1 MLTIHENFLTIN
13 VYDNSLNRRL
23 VCGDERIIEIICFEL
38 LPTKSNV
45 HATAKAAECKFLA
58 GSLA

>member
-23 VCGDERIIEIICFEL
+23 VCGDERIIEIICFAL
-38 LPTKSNV
+38 LLLKSNL
-45 HATAKAAECKFLA
+45 HATGKAAECESLA